1 MNPVDFCMFDETLT
15 PELSLRENRAE
26 MLSGSTGLGPAA
38 SASEIAYEEHV
49 RFDALPAGAVQPPP
63 PASGPDLRAW
73 RYAALQTHAV
83 LWGPVPAAEA
93 ARIAGAPAGCE
104 SVLLAPAVPFA
115 LHQDVVDLI
124 PPSVKPLPT
133 DTAET
138 LAARLSESDFLDDIH
153 FKAAGHGRGG
163 RYVQINKTQYPQPR
177 RVTWS
182 VQLPEQMLYASMAA
196 SPRTSAAGQCLWQCI
211 SWGGI
216 YGISPCHTLGR
227 KVDFIHQQPAS

>member
-1 MNPVDFCMFDETLT
+1 MV
-15 PELSLRENRAE
+15 S
-26 MLSGSTGLGPAA
+26 GLGPAA

-73 RYAALQTHAV
+73 RYAALQNHAV

-182 VQLPEQMLYASMAA
+182 VQLPEQMLYAY
-196 SPRTSAAGQCLWQCI
+196 TQ
-211 SWGGI
+211 
-216 YGISPCHTLGR
+216 YGRKPTDFRCRPMPLAVYKLGR
-227 KVDFIHQQPAS
+227 HLWHIALPYLGSQSRLHPPTACQLMLCKPPHPPAACQTCLPCVLRT

>member
-1 MNPVDFCMFDETLT
+1 MV
-15 PELSLRENRAE
+15 S
-26 MLSGSTGLGPAA
+26 GLGPAA

-73 RYAALQTHAV
+73 RYAALQNHAV

-153 FKAAGHGRGG
+153 ILNLLFLAGRW
-163 RYVQINKTQYPQPR
+163 QIPSCTTPTTTTSFTLIP
-177 RVTWS
+177 S
-182 VQLPEQMLYASMAA
+182 VVVK
-196 SPRTSAAGQCLWQCI
+196 I
-211 SWGGI
+211 
-216 YGISPCHTLGR
+216 
-227 KVDFIHQQPAS
+227 